1 MNGHFFDKIFEN
13 IALKTVI
20 TVMGLVGTA
29 VTIFA
34 FLQEKKVEIR
44 YEIVS
49 NTNVLDFN
57 AEIGKLEVI
66 YDSTNLKKSQENL
79 RIYTVKIINNGN
91 QNLLKEFYDE
101 NDPLGLQLSSG
112 KIIEQP
118 EVIQSSNDYLKRNV
132 KIQVSNNEKIN
143 FSQVIL
149 ESGEYYIIKLLVLH
163 KTDLIPKITSYGKIA
178 GQNNIQIINTIDI
191 KEESSFWKEAY
202 YGNIWVQLLRIVSYF
217 IVACLI
223 IIAIVGMSVYITEK
237 KDKRRKKN
245 NIVEFKSLKTYQY
258 SKMDDAIFDRYKS
271 DDAYVFKNV
280 QQLIEDEDK
289 LNRTYEHLSKRLKK
303 KKYKRDDSYI
313 RYRNDEWSTI
323 KGMLEDGIIFWDKE
337 RLTINQAMKETL
349 DKFVVFLIEKD
360 EDFKKIYRHGLKDEE
375 SNEDIEGEE
384 DDDDEFIENK

>member
-132 KIQVSNNEKIN
+132 KIQVSNNEK
-143 FSQVIL
+143 
-149 ESGEYYIIKLLVLH
+149 
-163 KTDLIPKITSYGKIA
+163 
-178 GQNNIQIINTIDI
+178 
-191 KEESSFWKEAY
+191 
-202 YGNIWVQLLRIVSYF
+202 
-217 IVACLI
+217 
-223 IIAIVGMSVYITEK
+223 
-237 KDKRRKKN
+237 
-245 NIVEFKSLKTYQY
+245 
-258 SKMDDAIFDRYKS
+258 
-271 DDAYVFKNV
+271 
-280 QQLIEDEDK
+280 
-289 LNRTYEHLSKRLKK
+289 
-303 KKYKRDDSYI
+303 
-313 RYRNDEWSTI
+313 
-323 KGMLEDGIIFWDKE
+323 
-337 RLTINQAMKETL
+337 
-349 DKFVVFLIEKD
+349 
-360 EDFKKIYRHGLKDEE
+360 
-375 SNEDIEGEE
+375 
-384 DDDDEFIENK
+384 